1 MNTDDTHN
9 AANPNNPA
17 SDENNTDSAN
27 TPKYR
32 VLGESGMVEDE
43 DGNMYSVTEIYGPP
57 EPVDTS
63 SLFTSQ
69 SKFAGTSMYE
79 NKTSP
84 AYWDYIYDPRYCG
97 PSRSAYVEEMV
108 RRYSNPNYQP
118 PEQPH
123 PVSQPAQKSTPS
135 NPEPPPVPPHPVSQP
150 PKVTEPPR
158 PVSQPLKVTESP
170 HPVSQPPKVTE
181 PPRPVSDAIKEPSR
195 PVSQPSRSSSHPVS
209 EAVREKANREQKE
222 IERLGLHPTYHDDF
236 SYNRPGLNFVAIVDR
251 HGTKIISNEEYVN
264 VGNYYNGRARAQN
277 RKTRKCGFVDMH
289 GKEVIPC
296 IWRSAGEFSEY
307 LAAVQDEY
315 RKCGYVDV
323 NGKLVIQCIWEE
335 AWPFHEGMARVQDG
349 RKIGMINH
357 RGKLVI
363 PCVWDGMGDFSEGLA
378 GVRDDN
384 GKCGYMDKTG
394 KVVIPF
400 RWKNVWPF
408 SEGLAVVQDFNKR
421 LGFINKSGELVI
433 PCRWKKVN
441 YFKDGLAKVS
451 ASKTLF
457 FRDKWVYIDKQ
468 GRIVK

>member
-9 AANPNNPA
+9 AANLNNPA

-57 EPVDTS
+57 EPVDTD

-118 PEQPH
+118 PEPPH
-123 PVSQPAQKSTPS
+123 LVSQTPKKSPPS
-135 NPEPPPVPPHPVSQP
+135 NPEPV
-150 PKVTEPPR
+150 KEPPR
-158 PVSQPLKVTESP
+158 PVSQP
-170 HPVSQPPKVTE
+170 PKAKE
-181 PPRPVSDAIKEPSR
+181 PPRPVSDAIKEPPH
-195 PVSQPSRSSSHPVS
+195 PVSQLPRREKPHPVS

-251 HGTKIISNEEYVN
+251 NGTKIISNEEYVN

-277 RKTRKCGFVDMH
+277 KKTRKCGFVDMH

-307 LAAVQDEY
+307 LAAVQDDY

-323 NGKLVIQCIWEE
+323 TGKLVIQCIWEE

-357 RGKLVI
+357 RGKLVV

-378 GVRDDN
+378 GVRDDK
-384 GKCGYMDKTG
+384 GKCGYLDKTG

-421 LGFINKSGELVI
+421 LGFIDKSGELVI

-451 ASKTLF
+451 ASKTFF